1 MSSLSTSGGGSSID
15 LIPNIVIWGVL
26 GWPSTQCRSR
36 TKGYESCCNTEIE
49 CKEDTEPGGGGC
61 EIVPRLLQ
69 ENKLL
74 YTMKASRIQTRKIL
88 LVVVGARTPKMG
100 SGCGYRIPNR
110 RAIEDTFFGRV
121 SSGI

>member
-1 MSSLSTSGGGSSID
+1 MSSLSTSGGGGGSID
-15 LIPNIVIWGVL
+15 LIPNIVVWGVL

-36 TKGYESCCNTEIE
+36 AKGYESCCNTEIE
-49 CKEDTEPGGGGC
+49 CKEDTELGGGGGC

-88 LVVVGARTPKMG
+88 LVVGGARTPKM
-100 SGCGYRIPNR
+100 GCGYRIPNR
-110 RAIEDTFFGRV
+110 RA
-121 SSGI
+121 